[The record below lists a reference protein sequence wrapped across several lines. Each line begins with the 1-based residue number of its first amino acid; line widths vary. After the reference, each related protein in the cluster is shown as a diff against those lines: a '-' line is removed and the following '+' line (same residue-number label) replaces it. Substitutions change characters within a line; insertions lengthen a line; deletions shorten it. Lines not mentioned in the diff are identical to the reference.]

1 MFLRTEILLVTF
13 ASIFV
18 YVIIYTRL
26 VNFLMKY

>member
-1 MFLRTEILLVTF
+1 MFIRVEILLATF

-26 VNFLMKY
+26 VDFLMKY